1 MGDFDRNEIYELVK
15 RTPDLVVIK
24 VKDVDTLTRA
34 CHPEMPGAETEY
46 VSVTRGSNHIMTF
59 IKKDGTS
66 WSISW
71 GNSGCT
77 MCSDSLRATKWD
89 IVHFIEDDCGILLDL
104 KDGDITK
111 ASIFYNKN
119 FNKWEL
125 SVRDSGNHESF
136 YMNALA
142 TNAGDMM
149 EIAEEKFGL
158 VCDWVKGIAETGITH
173 WVANI

>member
-24 VKDVDTLTRA
+24 VKDVDNLTKA
-34 CHPEMPGAETEY
+34 CHPEMPTCEY
-46 VSVTRGSNHIMTF
+46 VSVTRGRNHIMTF
-59 IKKDGTS
+59 INKDGSS

-71 GNSGCT
+71 GDSGCT

-104 KDGDITK
+104 KDDDIVK
-111 ASIFYNKN
+111 ASIFYNNN
-119 FNKWEL
+119 FKKWEL

-149 EIAEEKFGL
+149 EIAEEKFGI
-158 VCDWVKGIAETGITH
+158 VCDWIKGIAETGITH